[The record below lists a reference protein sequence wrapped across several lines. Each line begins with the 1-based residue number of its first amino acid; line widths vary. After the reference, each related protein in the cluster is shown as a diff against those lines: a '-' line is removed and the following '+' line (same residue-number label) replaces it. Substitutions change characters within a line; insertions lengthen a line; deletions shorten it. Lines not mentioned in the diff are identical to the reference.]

1 MMSRILNNLSV
12 RWKLAAIMLLT
23 TLGFLALSLANY
35 YTARSMSHQ
44 GATMQATAIQ
54 GISVLSALRFEV
66 QQVQNYVN
74 RSSSELDPRKL
85 AKYETAAQQHLSIA
99 LTRVGHL
106 RTADP
111 VAYSERCERLT
122 NHLER
127 LGLQMAEVFKFA
139 KNSAS
144 EQASI
149 VLNNPYTEALNL
161 VEADLSVLSV
171 EVQRRAQ
178 TAATKLADAG
188 RGATQSATAI
198 ALAALFLTVLPGV
211 FLGRRISQR
220 LSLIAHATTSFAA
233 NDFRDTGVEQIVG
246 QDEIG
251 RMARSLGVFKDN
263 ALRMRAMEAE
273 QKEMEKLAAERQ
285 RTQMMQLDAALNNMV
300 QGLAMFDADRRLVIC
315 NNRYAELYGLTPEQV
330 KPGTPLFKTL
340 EYRLS
345 NGHVSDETADELV
358 KSTPTRA
365 SGVTAAGEYMATLSD
380 GRHIAITAQSMS
392 DGGRVTTHQDIT
404 ERYLLHSQIEH
415 QNKLLREQESRL
427 HAAKEQAERSN
438 QAKSEFLANMSHEIR
453 TPLNGVLGMAQSL
466 QHDVLSPTQREKVVT
481 ILESGN
487 ALTTVLND
495 VLDLSKIEAGK
506 LEISFSDYDVIKTIG
521 GVRRLFLPQADA
533 KGIDIDFHCAPE
545 VPRWL
550 HFDATRVQQCVSNLL
565 SNSIKFTET
574 GRITIGITA
583 ELRDGGH
590 LISVTVADTG
600 IGITPETMAKL
611 FSAFTQADG
620 STSRRFGGTGLG
632 LTISRQLARM
642 MGGDVTATSEAE
654 KGSTFTFSFQA
665 AASRVDHDPEI
676 LASPAA
682 PPGLD
687 AGQLRH
693 ARILLTD
700 DNDINRRVIK
710 LLLAPL
716 GVSITEAGNGREAL
730 ERLAAESFDLV
741 LLDVHMP
748 VMDGGQTIAAIRR
761 SAEPWSSIPVIALT
775 ADAMSG
781 DREKYLALG
790 MDDYLSKP
798 VDQRQLYAKL
808 IMMLETK
815 DQVAAAG

>member
-1 MMSRILNNLSV
+1 MSRILNNLSV
-12 RWKLAAIMLLT
+12 RWKLAAIVLLT
-23 TLGFLALSLANY
+23 TLGLLALSFANF

-54 GISVLSALRFEV
+54 GISVLSALRLEI
-66 QQVQNYVN
+66 QQAQNSVN
-74 RSSSELDPRKL
+74 RSPSELDPRKL
-85 AKYETAAQQHLSIA
+85 AKYEAAAQQHLFVAMARI
-99 LTRVGHL
+99 GHL

-139 KNSAS
+139 KNLDS
-144 EQASI
+144 EQAST
-149 VLNNPYTEALNL
+149 VLNNAYTEALNL
-161 VEADLSVLSV
+161 VEADLSVLSF
-171 EVQRRAQ
+171 EVQKRAQ
-178 TAATKLADAG
+178 TAAAELDDAG
-188 RGATQSATAI
+188 RRATQSAIAI
-198 ALAALFLTVLPGV
+198 ALAALVLTVLPGV

-220 LSLIAHATTSFAA
+220 LTLIAQATTSFAA
-233 NDFRDTGVEQIVG
+233 NDFGDTGVEQIVG
-246 QDEIG
+246 LDEIG

-263 ALRMRAMEAE
+263 ALRMKVMEAE
-273 QKEMEKLAAERQ
+273 QKEMEKLAAKRQ

-300 QGLAMFDADRRLVIC
+300 QGLAMFDADQRLVIC
-315 NNRYAELYGLTPEQV
+315 NDRYAELYGLTSEQV
-330 KPGTPLFKTL
+330 KSGTPLRTIL
-340 EYRLS
+340 EYRLA

-365 SGVTAAGEYMATLSD
+365 PGGKAAGEYMAQLSD
-380 GRHIAITAQSMS
+380 GRHVSIAAQLMS

-404 ERYLLHSQIEH
+404 ERYLLHSQIEQ
-415 QNKLLREQESRL
+415 QNNLLRQQESRL
-427 HAAKEQAERSN
+427 HAAKEQAERSS

-466 QHDVLSPTQREKVVT
+466 QHDALSPTQREKVAT

-487 ALTTVLND
+487 TLTTVLND

-506 LEISFSDYDVIKTIG
+506 LEISCSDYDIIKTIEG
-521 GVRRLFLPQADA
+521 IRRLFLPQAEE
-533 KGIDIDFHCAPE
+533 KGLDIDFQCAPNF
-545 VPRWL
+545 PRWL
-550 HFDATRVQQCVSNLL
+550 HFDATRVRQCVSNLI
-565 SNSIKFTET
+565 SNAIKFTET
-574 GRITIGITA
+574 GKITIGIAA
-583 ELRDGGH
+583 EPRNGEH
-590 LISVTVADTG
+590 LISVAVADTG

-632 LTISRQLARM
+632 LTIARQLARM
-642 MGGDVTATSEAE
+642 MGGDVIATSEAV

-665 AASRVDHDPEI
+665 IASRAGQDPEI
-676 LASPAA
+676 LANPAA
-682 PPGLD
+682 PFRLD

-700 DNDINRRVIK
+700 DNAINRRVIK

-716 GVSITEAGNGREAL
+716 GVTITEADNGREAL
-730 ERLAAESFDLV
+730 DRLAAETFDLV

-748 VMDGGQTIAAIRR
+748 IMDGCQTIEAIRR
-761 SAEPWSSIPVIALT
+761 SAEPWRMIPVIALT

-798 VDQRQLYAKL
+798 VDQRELYAKL
-808 IMMLETK
+808 MMILGTK
-815 DQVAAAG
+815 DLAAAAG